1 MSNIL
6 DLLRAETL
14 LLSEWKPTVLDRYFR
29 IKRMH
34 NLDKQFV
41 LTPDFQQAYAGYYG
55 MLRFTTQEFRRAY
68 FQLLY
73 EEQNELEHILR
84 ELYKYPAPNNINRV
98 EFSFAT
104 KLLNTLDATL
114 PIYDVNVARVLNL
127 EPPRGD
133 TIDAR
138 IASCLTTYD
147 NLNRSCADLI
157 STPEA
162 IHIVEQ
168 VRKLYPDFDE
178 LDIPDERVLDIILWK
193 IGSRLKKHK

>member
-1 MSNIL
+1 MSDTL

-14 LLSEWKPTVLDRYFR
+14 LLSEWKPAVLDRYFL
-29 IKRMH
+29 IKRLH
-34 NLDKQFV
+34 NQDKQFV
-41 LTPDFQQAYAGYYG
+41 LTPDFQRAYAGYYG
-55 MLRFTTQEFRRAY
+55 MSRFTTQEFRKAY
-68 FQLLY
+68 FQLLH
-73 EEQNELEHILR
+73 EEQNDLEYILR

-114 PIYDVNVARVLNL
+114 PIYDVNVALVLNL

-138 IASCLTTYD
+138 IASCLATYD
-147 NLNRSCADLI
+147 NLKRSCADLI

-162 IHIVEQ
+162 IHIIEQ

>member
-1 MSNIL
+1 MSDIL

-14 LLSEWKPTVLDRYFR
+14 LLSEWKPVVLDRYFL
-29 IKRMH
+29 IKRLH
-34 NLDKQFV
+34 NQDKRFV

-55 MLRFTTQEFRRAY
+55 MLRFTTQEFRKAY
-68 FQLLY
+68 FQLLHD
-73 EEQNELEHILR
+73 EQSDLEYILR

-114 PIYDVNVARVLNL
+114 PIYDVNVALVLNL

-138 IASCLTTYD
+138 IASCLATYD
-147 NLNRSCADLI
+147 NLKRSCADLI

-162 IHIVEQ
+162 IHIIEQ